1 MFHYYLFFLEIFS
14 QNSIILNLFGY
25 SDGRYSLNQSS
36 GRSIFGFLIWF
47 LMLLIM
53 FFKKTLYKDEIFS
66 ILTLAQVCL
75 LYFSFE
81 SIYRLLGSA
90 IIIIIINAINNKS
103 IYNNLVL
110 TIFLFFTIFHYSV
123 FIQFGKL

>member
-1 MFHYYLFFLEIFS
+1 MV
-14 QNSIILNLFGY
+14 
-25 SDGRYSLNQSS
+25 
-36 GRSIFGFLIWF
+36 LIWF

-53 FFKKTLYKDEIFS
+53 LFLKTLYKDEIFS

-75 LYFSFE
+75 LYFSFQ

-110 TIFLFFTIFHYSV
+110 TIFYFLQYFIIQFLYS
-123 FIQFGKL
+123 FGKLLII